1 MEEKYTFFVENH
13 IWITQIDNK
22 FLILESK
29 EKKLI
34 FEFNEEYFSIRNK
47 CRWSIMNMHLYFVIL
62 IVKWMDLEIIEY
74 WRHFFVTY
82 KGKWTES
89 TKQCISSKI

>member
-29 EKKLI
+29 EKKHT
-34 FEFNEEYFSIRNK
+34 FEINEEYYSIGNE

-62 IVKWMDLEIIEY
+62 IVKWMDLKTTD
-74 WRHFFVTY
+74 FLL
-82 KGKWTES
+82 
-89 TKQCISSKI
+89 Q